1 MLSIWD
7 APSDR
12 DYYDQ
17 FGPGESDEEPE
28 YCADCGAR
36 SDKACEEWCSTNAP
50 ASEPAP
56 TDDATLSAEPI
67 EEQGTVRKRTN
78 PHPLYVVLE

>member
-17 FGPGESDEEPE
+17 FGPGEADEERE
-28 YCADCGAR
+28 FYCDHCGAR
-36 SDKACEEWCSTNAP
+36 WDQACEQWCITNAP

-56 TDDATLSAEPI
+56 TDGGASSAW
-67 EEQGTVRKRTN
+67 
-78 PHPLYVVLE
+78 PLEGDVSTGQPQAGQLQRH